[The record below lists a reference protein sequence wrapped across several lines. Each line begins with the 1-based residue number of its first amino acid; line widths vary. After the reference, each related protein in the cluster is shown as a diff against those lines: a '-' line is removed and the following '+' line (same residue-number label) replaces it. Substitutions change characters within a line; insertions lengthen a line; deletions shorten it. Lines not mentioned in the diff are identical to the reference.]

1 MAAKSPLSQKTDLVS
16 YSVMVDGSEVPGTLF
31 VIGIEV
37 KKEINKIPTATVVV
51 LDGNRAESNFEHSSS
66 DLFKPGKKLK
76 ISAGY
81 HQQEEPIFEG
91 LIVSHGIRINED
103 SLPELSIKCV
113 DAAASMTVQK
123 KNRYFT
129 EAKDSDVITK
139 VLGDHG
145 GVSGSCDS
153 TSFKHERVIQM
164 DATDWD
170 FMLTRAD
177 QNGLLVV
184 VDDGKVKVKKPETSK
199 DVLSLTFGT
208 DIGSLELDV
217 DARFQVEKVTVESWD
232 LSTNEITKNE
242 SSEPSVPAI
251 GNLKGKELAGVLSAT
266 DYHMHSAGP
275 IDASDLKAWADAKM
289 MRSRFSMLRGKIKFY
304 GHAAPKPDTTV
315 KLSGLGT
322 RFTGS
327 AYISGVYHR
336 IKDMHWE
343 TELTIGLSPQMFSET
358 QRDIQSPSSSGM
370 LPGVNGV
377 QIGVV
382 QKIHEDPQG
391 ETRILV
397 DVPVIAAS
405 GDAVWARQAT
415 YYATKEAGN
424 FFMPEIGD
432 EVLLAFINDDPRF
445 PIIIGSV
452 YSKKHMPAYTP
463 DGPNTYKAI
472 TTNSKM
478 KIEFEDVKRIITIWT
493 PNGNMIEINDDKQS
507 ITILDETQNKMVMD
521 PKGITWDTPKDF
533 KLTATGKIEMKAQ
546 QTVSIEATQDLS
558 IKGLNV
564 KSEASVAISMK
575 GATAEVNGSGQT
587 TIKGGMVMIN

>member
-1 MAAKSPLSQKTDLVS
+1 MANSPLSQKTDLVS
-16 YSVMVDGSEVPGTLF
+16 YSVMLDGQEVPGTLF
-31 VIGIEV
+31 VISIEV
-37 KKEINKIPTATVVV
+37 KKEINKIPTANVVI
-51 LDGNRAESNFEHSSS
+51 LDGNRSESDFEHSSS
-66 DLFKPGKKLK
+66 DLFKPGKKIK

-81 HQQEEPIFEG
+81 HQQEETIFEG

-103 SLPELSIKCV
+103 SLPELSVKCV
-113 DAAASMTVQK
+113 DAAASMTVQR
-123 KNRYFT
+123 KNRYFVD
-129 EAKDSDVITK
+129 AKDSDVITK
-139 VLGDHG
+139 VLGDHS
-145 GVSGSCDS
+145 GVSGSCES
-153 TSFKHERVIQM
+153 TGFKHERVIQM
-164 DATDWD
+164 DCTDWD

-184 VDDGKVKVKKPETSK
+184 VDDGTIKIKKPETSN
-199 DVLSLTFGT
+199 DVLSLTFGS

-217 DARFQVEKVTVESWD
+217 DARFQVKKVSVESWN
-232 LSTNEITKNE
+232 LSTNEITSNE
-242 SSEPSVPAI
+242 ASEPAVPAI
-251 GNLKGKELAGVLSAT
+251 GNLKGAELSSILGA
-266 DYHMHSAGP
+266 DNFHMHSAGP
-275 IDASDLKAWADAKM
+275 IDSGDLKAWADAKM
-289 MRSRFSMLRGKIKFY
+289 MRSRYSLIRGKVKFY
-304 GHAAPKPDTTV
+304 GHAAPKPDTTI

-327 AYISGVYHR
+327 AYVSGVYHR

-343 TELTIGLSPQMFSET
+343 TEVTIGLSPMMYSET
-358 QRDIQSPSSSGM
+358 QRDIQMPPASGM

-377 QIGVV
+377 QIGTV
-382 QKIHEDPQG
+382 QKIDSDPQG

-397 DVPVIAAS
+397 DIPVISPS

-432 EVLLAFINDDPRF
+432 EVLVAFINDDPRF

-452 YSKKHMPAYTP
+452 YSKTHMPAYEP
-463 DGPNTYKAI
+463 DAPNTYKAI

-493 PNGNMIEINDDKQS
+493 PNGNQIVISDDEQS
-507 ITILDETQNKMVMD
+507 ITIEDETSNKMVMD
-521 PKGITWDTPKDF
+521 PKGITWYTPKDF
-533 KLTATGKIEMKAQ
+533 KLQADGLIEMKA
-546 QTVSIEATQDLS
+546 TKTITIEATQDLS

>member
-1 MAAKSPLSQKTDLVS
+1 
-16 YSVMVDGSEVPGTLF
+16 MVDGQEVPGYLIALG
-31 VIGIEV
+31 VEV
-37 KKEINKIPTATVVV
+37 KKEVNKIPTASVVV
-51 LDGNRAESNFEHSSS
+51 IDGNRAKSDFEHSST

-81 HQQEEPIFEG
+81 HQKEETIFEG
-91 LIVSHGIRINED
+91 LIVGHGIRIPED
-103 SLPELSIKCV
+103 GNPELCIKAV

-123 KNRYFT
+123 KNRYFV
-129 EAKDSDVITK
+129 EAKDSDAITK
-139 VLGDHG
+139 VFGDHG
-145 GVSGSCDS
+145 GIQGSCEA

-164 DATDWD
+164 DCTDWD
-170 FMLTRAD
+170 FVLTRAD
-177 QNGLLVV
+177 QNGLIVV
-184 VDDGKVKVKKPETSK
+184 VDDGKVNVKKPESSK
-199 DVLSLTFGT
+199 DSLTLTFGK

-217 DARFQVEKVTVESWD
+217 DARFQVEKVSVESWN
-232 LSTNEITKNE
+232 LSTNEITQNE
-242 SSEPSVPAI
+242 ASEPSVPAL
-251 GNLKGKELAGVLSAT
+251 GNLKGKELASILSAS

-289 MRSRFSMLRGKIKFY
+289 MRSRYSMVRGKIKFY
-304 GHAAPKPDTTV
+304 GHAAPKPDSTV

-343 TELTIGLSPQMFSET
+343 TELTIGLSPQMYSET
-358 QRDIQSPSSSGM
+358 QRDIQSPPASGM

-391 ETRILV
+391 ESRILV
-397 DVPVIAAS
+397 DIPVIATS

-424 FFMPEIGD
+424 FFYPEIGD
-432 EVLLAFINDDPRF
+432 EVLVAFINDDPRF

-452 YSKKHMPAYTP
+452 HSKKHMPAYTP

-478 KIEFEDVKRIITIWT
+478 KIEFEDVKKIITIWT
-493 PNGNMIEINDDKQS
+493 PNNNQIVISDDEQS

-521 PKGITWDTPKDF
+521 PKGITWHTPKDF
-533 KLTATGKIEMKAQ
+533 KLTADGLIDIKA
-546 QTVSIEATQDLS
+546 TKTISIEATQDLS

>member
-1 MAAKSPLSQKTDLVS
+1 MASPLSKDSDLVS
-16 YSVMVDGSEVPGTLF
+16 FSIMVDGQEVPATLILLG
-31 VIGIEV
+31 VEV
-37 KKEINKIPTATVVV
+37 KKEVNKIPTASVTVI
-51 LDGNRAESNFEHSSS
+51 DGDRAKSDFETSSQ

-81 HQQEEPIFEG
+81 HETEEAIFEG
-91 LIVSHGIRINED
+91 LIVSHGIRIPED
-103 SLPELSIKCV
+103 GNPELCIKAV

-123 KNRYFT
+123 KNRYFVD
-129 EAKDSDVITK
+129 AKDSDAITK
-139 VLGDHG
+139 VFGDHG
-145 GVSGSCDS
+145 GIQGSCEA
-153 TSFKHERVIQM
+153 TGFQHERIIQM
-164 DATDWD
+164 DSTDWD
-170 FMLTRAD
+170 FVLTRAD
-177 QNGLLVV
+177 QNGMIAV
-184 VDDGKVKVKKPETSK
+184 VDDGKVNIKKPASSGDTIE
-199 DVLSLTFGT
+199 LTFGK

-217 DARFQVEKVTVESWD
+217 DARFQVEKVSVESWD
-232 LSTNEITKNE
+232 SSTNKIAKNE
-242 SSEPSVPAI
+242 ASEPSVPAI
-251 GNLKGKELAGVLSAT
+251 GNLKGKELASILSAS

-275 IDASDLKAWADAKM
+275 IDPNDLKAWADAKM
-289 MRSRFSMLRGKIKFY
+289 MRSRYSMVRGKVKFY
-304 GHAAPKPDTTV
+304 GSSAPKIDTTV

-327 AYISGVYHR
+327 AYISGIYHR

-343 TELTIGLSPQMFSET
+343 TELTIGLSPQMYSET
-358 QRDIQSPSSSGM
+358 QRDIQSPGASGM

-391 ETRILV
+391 EYRILV
-397 DVPVIAAS
+397 DIPVIAES

-424 FFMPEIGD
+424 FFYPEIGD
-432 EVLLAFINDDPRF
+432 EVLVAFINDDPRF

-452 YSKKHMPAYTP
+452 HSQKHVPAYTP

-478 KIEFEDVKRIITIWT
+478 KIEFEDIKKIITIWT
-493 PNGNMIEINDDKQS
+493 PAGNQIVISDDEKS

-521 PKGITWDTPKDF
+521 PKGITWHTPKDF
-533 KLTATGKIEMKAQ
+533 KLTADGLIDIKA
-546 QTVSIEATQDLS
+546 TKTISIEATQDLS

>member
-1 MAAKSPLSQKTDLVS
+1 
-16 YSVMVDGSEVPGTLF
+16 MVDGQEVPGTLF
-31 VIGIEV
+31 VISLEV
-37 KKEINKIPTATVVV
+37 KKEINKIPTANVVI
-51 LDGNRAESNFEHSSS
+51 LDGNRSESNFEHSSS
-66 DLFKPGKKLK
+66 DLFKPGKKIK

-81 HQQEEPIFEG
+81 HQEEESIFEG

-123 KNRYFT
+123 KNRYFVD
-129 EAKDSDVITK
+129 AKDSDAITK
-139 VLGDHG
+139 VLGDHS
-145 GVSGSCDS
+145 GVQGTCEA
-153 TSFKHERVIQM
+153 TSFMHERVIQM
-164 DATDWD
+164 DSTDWD
-170 FMLTRAD
+170 FMLSRAD

-184 VDDGKVKVKKPETSK
+184 VDDGKIKVKKPETSN
-199 DVLSLTFGT
+199 DVLTLTFGT

-217 DARFQVEKVTVESWD
+217 DARFQVKKVSVESWN

-242 SSEPSVPAI
+242 ASEPSVPAI
-251 GNLKGKELAGVLSAT
+251 GNLTGADLSSILSAT

-289 MRSRFSMLRGKIKFY
+289 MRSRYSLIRGKIKFY
-304 GHAAPKPDTTV
+304 GHAAPKPDTTI
-315 KLSGLGT
+315 KLSGVGT
-322 RFTGS
+322 RFAGS
-327 AYISGVYHR
+327 AYVSGVYHR

-343 TELTIGLSPQMFSET
+343 TEVTIGLSPQMYTES
-358 QRDIQSPSSSGM
+358 QRDIQSPAASGM

-391 ETRILV
+391 ESRILV
-397 DVPVIAAS
+397 DIPVISPS

-424 FFMPEIGD
+424 FFYPEIGD
-432 EVLLAFINDDPRF
+432 EVLVAFINDDPRF

-452 YSKKHMPAYTP
+452 HSKKHMPAYTP

-478 KIEFEDVKRIITIWT
+478 KIEFEDVKKIITIWT
-493 PNGNMIEINDDKQS
+493 PAGNQIVISDEDKS
-507 ITILDETQNKMVMD
+507 ITILDETANKMVMD
-521 PKGITWDTPKDF
+521 PKGITWHTPKDF
-533 KLTATGKIEMKAQ
+533 KLTADGLIDIKA
-546 QTVSIEATQDLS
+546 TKTISIEATQDLS

>member
-1 MAAKSPLSQKTDLVS
+1 MANSPLSQKVDLVS
-16 YSVMVDGSEVPGTLF
+16 YSVMVDGQEVPGTLF

-51 LDGNRAESNFEHSSS
+51 LDGERSDVEFKHSSS
-66 DLFKPGKKLK
+66 DLFKPGKKIK

-81 HQQEEPIFEG
+81 HQEEESIFEG

-103 SLPELSIKCV
+103 RLPELSIKCV

-123 KNRYFT
+123 KNRYFVD
-129 EAKDSDVITK
+129 AKDSDAITK

-145 GVSGSCDS
+145 GVQGSCEA
-153 TSFKHERVIQM
+153 TSFMHERVIQM
-164 DATDWD
+164 DSTDWD

-184 VDDGKVKVKKPETSK
+184 VDDGKVSVKKPETSK

-217 DARFQVEKVTVESWD
+217 DARFQVEKVSVESWN
-232 LSTNEITKNE
+232 LSTNEVTKNE
-242 SSEPSVPAI
+242 ASEPSVPSI
-251 GNLKGKELAGVLSAT
+251 GNLKGKELASILSAS

-275 IDASDLKAWADAKM
+275 IDSSDLKAWADAKM
-289 MRSRFSMLRGKIKFY
+289 MRSRYSLVRGKIKFY
-304 GHAAPKPDTTV
+304 GHAGPKPDTTI
-315 KLSGLGT
+315 KLSGVGS

-327 AYISGVYHR
+327 AYVSGVYHR

-343 TELTIGLSPQMFSET
+343 TEVTIGLSPQMYSET
-358 QRDIQSPSSSGM
+358 QRDIQSPGASGM

-377 QIGVV
+377 QIGIV
-382 QKIHEDPQG
+382 QKIHDDPQG
-391 ETRILV
+391 ESRILV
-397 DVPVIAAS
+397 DIPMIAAS

-415 YYATKEAGN
+415 YYSTKEAGN
-424 FFMPEIGD
+424 FFYPEIGD
-432 EVLLAFINDDPRF
+432 EVLVAFINDDPRF
-445 PIIIGSV
+445 PIIVGAV
-452 YSKKHMPAYTP
+452 HSKKHMPAYTP

-478 KIEFEDVKRIITIWT
+478 KIEFEDVKKIITIWT
-493 PNGNMIEINDDKQS
+493 PAGNQIVISDDEKS
-507 ITILDETQNKMVMD
+507 ITILDETANKMVMD
-521 PKGITWDTPKDF
+521 PKGITWHTPKDF
-533 KLTATGKIEMKAQ
+533 KLTADGLIDIKA
-546 QTVSIEATQDLS
+546 TKTISIEATQDLS